1 MPSAL
6 YSQLLYLHIFHQLL
20 PRSENQCLCDKNSS
34 TIFEYDNI
42 LKRPICE
49 KRAEVMAIEP
59 NKCQLRFVNATKFS
73 SVRKSVRIYR
83 LIGGNEKCTCDNKN
97 SENYGGVYCI
107 KNELLKDIKN
117 HQQYKN
123 LPLSATLNL
132 SYELKFIVFFCKILH
147 RREYC
152 NYLANLCVLTHYDLD
167 KNGPCYAFYQQQ
179 NQQISI
185 DEGGGGREGGGN
197 EFDGGEKMKPFL
209 FFRGRKANKNLFDKF
224 IDFSYRIDSDNV
236 SHDFFLLNKMGEISN
251 EIKIATCNCHK
262 SRLLK

>member
-1 MPSAL
+1 MPSASFL
-6 YSQLLYLHIFHQLL
+6 IVLIFLYLHIFNQLL
-20 PRSENQCLCDKNSS
+20 PPLENQCLCDKNSS

-49 KRAEVMAIEP
+49 KRAEVMSSES

-97 SENYGGVYCI
+97 NENYGGFYCI
-107 KNELLKDIKN
+107 KNELFKDIKN
-117 HQQYKN
+117 YQQYKN
-123 LPLSATLNL
+123 LPLSQTLNL

-147 RREYC
+147 RRDYC

-185 DEGGGGREGGGN
+185 DEGGNVYGGGSGQEGGN

-209 FFRGRKANKNLFDKF
+209 FFRSRKANKNLFDKF
-224 IDFSYRIDSDNV
+224 IDFSYRIDSHNV
-236 SHDFFLLNKMGEISN
+236 SHKNIKSN
-251 EIKIATCNCHK
+251 
-262 SRLLK
+262 